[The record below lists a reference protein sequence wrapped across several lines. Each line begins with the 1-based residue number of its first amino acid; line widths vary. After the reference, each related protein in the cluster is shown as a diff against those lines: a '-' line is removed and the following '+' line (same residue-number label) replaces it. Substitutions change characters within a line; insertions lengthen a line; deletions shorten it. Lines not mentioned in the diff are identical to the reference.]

1 MRRRDFLKG
10 IAIVPASAAAAQW
23 STVAKRSCG
32 WVKDLRISAV
42 VYDERYADCRLFADV
57 LAQQGAVRFPSAG
70 DAVSVWYGALREHIA
85 QRGGRVGG
93 MTTDSDL
100 TVSRMCGREEGLKL
114 IYEGSHDCRTSN
126 RLVHRLVGNGVE
138 REVYA
143 ALLGDKTPWPHAI
156 ADALSRPLLAARFMN
171 PAAGRP
177 VITRPHS
184 IAHPGY
190 LASWLLGSDWQGPL
204 F

>member
-10 IAIVPASAAAAQW
+10 IAVVPASAAAVQW
-23 STVAKRSCG
+23 STVAKRACS
-32 WVKDLRISAV
+32 WARDLRISAV

-57 LAQQGAVRFPSAG
+57 LAQQGGS
-70 DAVSVWYGALREHIA
+70 
-85 QRGGRVGG
+85 VGG

-100 TVSRMCGREEGLKL
+100 TVSRVCGKEEGLKL

-171 PAAGRP
+171 AVAGRP

-184 IAHPGY
+184 IAHPVY